1 MSKHSQATLQKD
13 EKKTSLTLQN
23 QEVYTPVLPVEQM
36 ERLHSF
42 CPEGVK
48 WILEQTQ
55 IEAEHRRKET
65 SRVNIFIFIEH
76 LLGQIFG
83 FLIGI
88 AGVIGGVFA
97 AVNDYPKAGATIAV
111 VAIGTLAVAFIG
123 KLTKNK

>member
-23 QEVYTPVLPVEQM
+23 QEVDTPLLPGEQM
-36 ERLHSF
+36 ERLHSV
-42 CPEGVK
+42 CPEVVK

>member
-23 QEVYTPVLPVEQM
+23 QEVDTPVLPVEHM
-36 ERLHSF
+36 ERLHSL

-48 WILEQTQ
+48 WLFEQTQ

>member
-23 QEVYTPVLPVEQM
+23 QEVDTPILPVEQM

-88 AGVIGGVFA
+88 AGVIGGVLPRSMIIRKQEQRLLLLQSGLLLSPLSA
-97 AVNDYPKAGATIAV
+97 N
-111 VAIGTLAVAFIG
+111 
-123 KLTKNK
+123 